1 MKKVN
6 IILFGIGNVGST
18 LIQQLLGAKA
28 LWEKHSGVSVSI
40 PVIANSR
47 KVLFNPAGISENW
60 QKEFKKSGKKYQLE
74 DILDF
79 TKEYGLE
86 HLIAIDATA
95 SKNFVALYI
104 RLIQNGFNLVAAN
117 KVANT
122 LSADFYNKLR
132 KELDYHGKYFHYE
145 TNVGAGL
152 PIVQT
157 VQGLHQA
164 GEKVTK
170 IRGVFSGSLS
180 FIFNTFSENKEKFSD
195 VLRKA
200 GKLGYTEPDAREDL
214 SGNDVGRKLL
224 ILARELELEK
234 EFQEVKIQSLIP
246 EKLNGKTTS
255 EEFNRRIG
263 ELDEIFFQHK
273 NKQKKDHVLR
283 YIGEIE
289 VSSANLEAKLISEPK
304 NTALGQIKGADNIF
318 EIYTESYGD
327 QPLVIQGAGAG
338 AAVTARGVA
347 SDVLKL
353 SQRLN

>member
-18 LIQQLLGAKA
+18 LINQLLNAKEQ
-28 LWEKHSGVSVSI
+28 WEKNSGVSINI
-40 PVIANSR
+40 PVIANST
-47 KVLFNPAGISENW
+47 KALFTTEGISENW
-60 QKEFKKSGKKYQLE
+60 QEEFKSNAKNYKLE

-79 TKEYGLE
+79 TRTNDLE
-86 HLIAIDATA
+86 NLIGIDATA
-95 SKNFVALYI
+95 SKEFASIYI

-122 LSADFYNKLR
+122 LSSDFYKEIR
-132 KELDYHGKYFHYE
+132 KELDYHGKHFYYE

-157 VQGLHQA
+157 VQDLYQS

-180 FIFNTFSENKEKFSD
+180 FIFNTFSENQEEFSD
-195 VLRKA
+195 VLKKA
-200 GKLGYTEPDAREDL
+200 GTLGYTEPDAREDL

-224 ILARELELEK
+224 ILARELELDK

-246 EKLNGKTTS
+246 EKLNGKTTA
-255 EEFNRRIG
+255 EEFQQRLG
-263 ELDEIFFQHK
+263 ELDEIFSKHK
-273 NKQKKDHVLR
+273 NEQEQGNVLR

-289 VSSANLEAKLISEPK
+289 VASASLEAKLISEPK

-338 AAVTARGVA
+338 AAVTARGIA
-347 SDVLKL
+347 GDVLKL

>member
-18 LIQQLLGAKA
+18 LIKQLLTAKKQ
-28 LWEKHSGVSVSI
+28 WEEHSGVSVNI
-40 PVIANSR
+40 PVIANST
-47 KVLFNPAGISENW
+47 KALFKAEGITENW
-60 QKEFKKSGKKYQLE
+60 EKDFKKSAEKYKLE

-79 TKEYGLE
+79 TKEEDFE

-95 SKNFVALYI
+95 SKEFVDIYI

-122 LSADFYNKLR
+122 LSADFYKQIR
-132 KELDYHGKYFHYE
+132 RELEYHGKHFFYE

-180 FIFNTFSENKEKFSD
+180 FIFNTFSENKEKFSE
-195 VLRKA
+195 VLQKA

-214 SGNDVGRKLL
+214 SGNDVARKLL
-224 ILARELELEK
+224 ILARELQLHK

-246 EKLNGKTTS
+246 EKLNGETS
-255 EEFNRRIG
+255 AEEFQKRIS
-263 ELDEIFFQHK
+263 ELDEIFNTHK
-273 NKQKKDHVLR
+273 KQQNQNHVLR

-289 VSSANLEAKLISEPK
+289 VKTGNLEAKLISEPK

-318 EIYTESYGD
+318 EIYTDSYGE

>member
-18 LIQQLLGAKA
+18 IIQQIFEAKKQ
-28 LWEKHSGVSVSI
+28 WKEHFGVSINI
-40 PVIANSR
+40 PVIANST
-47 KVLFNPAGISENW
+47 KALFNAEGISENW
-60 QKEFKKSGKKYQLE
+60 KKDFKKSAEKYKLE

-79 TKEYGLE
+79 TKANDLE

-95 SKNFVALYI
+95 SKEFVAIYI
-104 RLIQNGFNLVAAN
+104 RLVQNGFNLVAAN
-117 KVANT
+117 KIANT

-132 KELDYHGKYFHYE
+132 KELDYHGKYFLYE

-157 VQGLHQA
+157 IQGLHQA
-164 GEKVTK
+164 GERITK

-180 FIFNTFSENKEKFSD
+180 FIFNTFSANKERFSE
-195 VLRKA
+195 VLKKA
-200 GKLGYTEPDAREDL
+200 GKLGYTEPDAQEDL

-224 ILARELELEK
+224 ILARELQLKK
-234 EFQEVKIQSLIP
+234 EFKEVEIQSLIP
-246 EKLNGKTTS
+246 EHLNGEIS
-255 EEFNRRIG
+255 AEEFQNHLG
-263 ELDEIFFQHK
+263 DLDEIFQAR
-273 NKQKKDHVLR
+273 KKEQQQDHVLR

-289 VSSANLEAKLISEPK
+289 VEKARLQAKLISEPK

-338 AAVTARGVA
+338 ATVTARGVV
-347 SDVLKL
+347 SDVLKV

>member
-18 LIQQLLGAKA
+18 LIEQLFNTKKQWEEHFGA
-28 LWEKHSGVSVSI
+28 SINI
-40 PVIANSR
+40 PVIANST
-47 KVLFNPAGISENW
+47 KALFKAEGITENW
-60 QKEFKKSGKKYQLE
+60 EKDFKKSAEAYELE

-79 TKEYGLE
+79 TKENDFE

-95 SKNFVALYI
+95 SKEFVEIYI
-104 RLIQNGFNLVAAN
+104 RLVQNGFNLVAAN

-122 LSADFYNKLR
+122 LSADFYKKLR
-132 KELDYHGKYFHYE
+132 KELEYHGKHFLYE

-157 VQGLHQA
+157 IKGLHQA
-164 GEKVTK
+164 GEKITK
-170 IRGVFSGSLS
+170 VRGVFSGSLS
-180 FIFNTFSENKEKFSD
+180 YIFNTFSANKERFSE
-195 VLRKA
+195 VLQKA
-200 GKLGYTEPDAREDL
+200 DKLGYTEPDPREDL

-224 ILARELELEK
+224 ILARELQLEK
-234 EFQEVKIQSLIP
+234 EFNEVEIQSLIP
-246 EKLNGKTTS
+246 EHLNGETS
-255 EEFNRRIG
+255 AEEFQDNLRD
-263 ELDEIFFQHK
+263 LDEIFQ
-273 NKQKKDHVLR
+273 QRKKEQTTDEVLR

-289 VSSANLEAKLISEPK
+289 VEKATLEAKLISEPK

-338 AAVTARGVA
+338 AAVTARGVV
-347 SDVLKL
+347 SDVLKIAQQL
-353 SQRLN
+353 

>member
-18 LIQQLLGAKA
+18 LIQQLLDAKKQ
-28 LWEKHSGVSVSI
+28 WEKHSGVSVNI
-40 PVIANSR
+40 PVIANS
-47 KVLFNPAGISENW
+47 KKALFNAEGISENW
-60 QKEFKKSGKKYQLE
+60 KKDFKKSSEKYKLE

-79 TKEYGLE
+79 TKENDLE

-95 SKNFVALYI
+95 SKEFVEIYI

-122 LSADFYNKLR
+122 LSAEFYNKLR
-132 KELDYHGKYFHYE
+132 KELDYHGKYFYYE

-180 FIFNTFSENKEKFSD
+180 FIFNTYSENKEKFSD

-200 GKLGYTEPDAREDL
+200 GRLGYTEPDAREDL

-224 ILARELELEK
+224 ILARELQLEK
-234 EFQEVKIQSLIP
+234 EFQEIKIQSLIP
-246 EKLNGKTTS
+246 EKLNGQTS
-255 EEFNRRIG
+255 AEEFQRRIG

-273 NKQKKDHVLR
+273 KEQNKDHVLR

-289 VSSANLEAKLISEPK
+289 VGSANLEAKLISEPK

-338 AAVTARGVA
+338 AAVTARGVV

>member
-18 LIQQLLGAKA
+18 LIQQLLSAREQ
-28 LWEKHSGVSVSI
+28 WEKHSGVSVSI
-40 PVIANSR
+40 PVIANS
-47 KVLFNPAGISENW
+47 KKALYNAEGISENW
-60 QKEFKKSGKKYQLE
+60 QKDFKKSAEKYKLE

-79 TKEYGLE
+79 TKENDLE

-95 SKNFVALYI
+95 SKQFVELYI

-157 VQGLHQA
+157 IQGLHQA

-200 GKLGYTEPDAREDL
+200 GKLGYTEPDSREDL

-224 ILARELELEK
+224 ILARELQLEK

-246 EKLNGKTTS
+246 EKLNGQTS
-255 EEFNRRIG
+255 AEEFQRRIG

-273 NKQKKDHVLR
+273 KEQNKDHVLR

-289 VSSANLEAKLISEPK
+289 VGSASLEAKLISEPR
-304 NTALGQIKGADNIF
+304 NSALGQIKGADNIF

>member
-1 MKKVN
+1 MKKIN
-6 IILFGIGNVGST
+6 IVLFGIGKVGST
-18 LIQQLLGAKA
+18 LIGQLQDTKLQ
-28 LWEKHSGVSVSI
+28 WEKHYGFSVNI
-40 PVIANSR
+40 PVIANST
-47 KVLFNPAGISENW
+47 KAFMDTNGISKDWE
-60 QKEFKKSGKKYQLE
+60 KDFKKSAENYQLK

-79 TKEYGLE
+79 TKEHKLD

-95 SKNFVALYI
+95 SKEFVEFYI
-104 RLIQNGFNLVAAN
+104 PLIQNQFNLVAAN

-122 LSADFYNKLR
+122 LSANFYKELR
-132 KELDYHGKYFHYE
+132 KELELHQKHFYYE

-164 GEKVTK
+164 GEKVVK

-180 FIFNTFSENKEKFSD
+180 YIFNTFSNNKEKFSE
-195 VLRKA
+195 VLKKA
-200 GKLGYTEPDAREDL
+200 NHLGYTEPDPREDL

-224 ILARELELEK
+224 ILARELQLEK

-246 EKLNGKTTS
+246 ENLNGGTS
-255 EEFNRRIG
+255 VEEFEHRIG
-263 ELDEIFFQHK
+263 ELDELFFQHK
-273 NKQKKDHVLR
+273 KNQNKAHVLR
-283 YIGEIE
+283 YVGEIE
-289 VSSANLEAKLISEPK
+289 VGKASLEAKLISEPK
-304 NTALGQIKGADNIF
+304 NTTLGQIKGADNIF

-338 AAVTARGVA
+338 AAVTARGVV

-353 SQRLN
+353 SQRFN